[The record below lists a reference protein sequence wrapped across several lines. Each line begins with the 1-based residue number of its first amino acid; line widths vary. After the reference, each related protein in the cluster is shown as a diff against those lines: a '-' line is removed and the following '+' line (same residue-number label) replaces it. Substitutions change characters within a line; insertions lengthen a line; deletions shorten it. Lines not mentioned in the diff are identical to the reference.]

1 MHLAQILTVSR
12 LSLAGLR
19 QRIGSSLVIVIGMA
33 CVAGVLIT
41 ILSVTAGILRVARD
55 SGDPGRALVFSAR
68 SINEQAGD
76 LDQATVDT
84 ILDAPGIAHDDGG
97 KPLADA
103 ELLLNAP
110 PADGFAQGTLA
121 IRGVGPEG
129 LRVRPEFHLTGGRLF
144 VAGRHELIVGASAHR
159 TFHFNIGDRIIMP
172 DGEWPIVGSFN
183 GGGNLEGQ
191 LLGDVTTL
199 MAASRRTS
207 VGSVL
212 VRLTNPA
219 AFDAFNQWLTH
230 NPTLAVTALRQVDY
244 YERQGAQNTFYT
256 TMAVLVGGVMSVGAL
271 FASVTVLYA
280 AVRSR
285 TREIA
290 TLRALGYLPGAV
302 AASVFTEALLLAFIG
317 GLGGSL
323 IAWMC
328 FDGHDSVL
336 FRWSIPPQLIVLGTA
351 WTLALALVSALPPA
365 LRAVRLPLI
374 TALGE

>member
-1 MHLAQILTVSR
+1 MPLGQILTVSR

-19 QRIGSSLVIVIGMA
+19 QRIGSSLVMVIGMA

-41 ILSVTAGILRVARD
+41 ILSVTAGLLRVARD

-68 SINEQAGD
+68 SVTEYAGD

-84 ILDAPGIAHDDGG
+84 ILDAPGIAHDDRG
-97 KPLADA
+97 KTLADA

-110 PADGFAQGTLA
+110 PVDGFAQGTLA

-129 LRVRPEFHLTGGRLF
+129 LMVRPEFRLTGGRMF
-144 VAGRHELIVGASAHR
+144 VAGRHELIVGESAHR
-159 TFHFNIGDRIIMP
+159 TFHFNIGDRVIMP
-172 DGEWPIVGSFN
+172 DGEWPIVGSFR
-183 GGGNLEGQ
+183 GGGHLEGQ

-212 VRLTNPA
+212 VQLTSPA

-230 NPTLAVTALRQVDY
+230 NPTLAVTALRQGDY
-244 YERQGAQNTFYT
+244 YERQGAQDTFYT
-256 TMAVLVGGVMSVGAL
+256 TMAVLVGGVMSVGAF

-285 TREIA
+285 TRELTSEESEPFREYSEDLRPIA
-290 TLRALGYLPGAV
+290 YVP
-302 AASVFTEALLLAFIG
+302 
-317 GLGGSL
+317 
-323 IAWMC
+323 
-328 FDGHDSVL
+328 
-336 FRWSIPPQLIVLGTA
+336 
-351 WTLALALVSALPPA
+351 
-365 LRAVRLPLI
+365 
-374 TALGE
+374 

>member
-1 MHLAQILTVSR
+1 VTLNQIVIVSR

-19 QRIGSSLVIVIGMA
+19 QRLGSSLVIVIGMA

-41 ILSVTAGILRVARD
+41 ILSVTAGLLRVARA

-76 LDQATVDT
+76 LDQANVDT
-84 ILDAPGIAHDDGG
+84 ILDAPGIAHDDHG

-121 IRGVGPEG
+121 IRGLGPQG
-129 LRVRPEFHLTGGRLF
+129 LAVRPEFRLTGGRMF
-144 VAGRHELIVGASAHR
+144 FPGRHELIVGESAHR

-172 DGEWPIVGSFN
+172 DGEWPIVGSF
-183 GGGNLEGQ
+183 GGGGYLEGQ

-230 NPTLAVTALRQVDY
+230 NPTLAVTALRQGEY
-244 YERQGAQNTFYT
+244 YERQRAQDTFYT
-256 TMAVLVGGVMSVGAL
+256 TMAMLVGGVMSIGAL

-302 AASVFTEALLLAFIG
+302 AASVFVESLLLAFIG

-323 IAWMC
+323 IAWTC

-336 FRWSIPPQLIVLGTA
+336 FRWFIPPQLIVLGTT
-351 WTLALALVSALPPA
+351 WTLALALASALPAA

>member
-1 MHLAQILTVSR
+1 MPLGQMLTVSR

-19 QRIGSSLVIVIGMA
+19 QRIGSSLVMVIGMA

-41 ILSVTAGILRVARD
+41 ILSVTAGIMRVARD

-68 SINEQAGD
+68 SVTEYAGD

-84 ILDAPGIAHDDGG
+84 ILDAPGIAHDDRG

-121 IRGVGPEG
+121 IRGVGPAG
-129 LRVRPEFHLTGGRLF
+129 LLVRPEFRVTGGRMF
-144 VAGRHELIVGASAHR
+144 VPGHHELIVGESAHR

-172 DGEWPIVGSFN
+172 DGEWPIVGSFR
-183 GGGNLEGQ
+183 GGGRLEGQ
-191 LLGDVTTL
+191 LLGDVTRL

-212 VRLTNPA
+212 VRLTSPA
-219 AFDAFNQWLTH
+219 GFDAFNQWLTH
-230 NPTLAVTALRQVDY
+230 NPTLAVSALRQGDY
-244 YERQGAQNTFYT
+244 YELQGAQDTFYT
-256 TMAVLVGGVMSVGAL
+256 TMAVLVGGVMSIGAL

-302 AASVFTEALLLAFIG
+302 AASVFTEALLLAFFG

-323 IAWMC
+323 IAWAC

-336 FRWSIPPQLIVLGTA
+336 FRWSIPPQLIALGTA
-351 WTLALALVSALPPA
+351 WTLALALVSALPAA
-365 LRAVRLPLI
+365 LRAVQLPLI
-374 TALGE
+374 TALRE

>member
-1 MHLAQILTVSR
+1 VPLKQIFTVSR
-12 LSLAGLR
+12 LSLAGVR

-55 SGDPGRALVFSAR
+55 SGDPGRALIFSAR

-76 LDQATVDT
+76 LDQAAVDT
-84 ILDAPGIAHDDGG
+84 ILDAPGIAHDEHG

-129 LRVRPEFHLTGGRLF
+129 LKVRPEFRMTGGRMF
-144 VAGRHELIVGASAHR
+144 VAGRHELIVGESAHR

-172 DGEWPIVGSFN
+172 DGDWPIVGSF
-183 GGGNLEGQ
+183 GGGGHLEGQ

-230 NPTLAVTALRQVDY
+230 NPTLAVTALRQSDY
-244 YERQGAQNTFYT
+244 YERQGAQDTFYT
-256 TMAVLVGGVMSVGAL
+256 TMAMLVGGVMSFGAL

-302 AASVFTEALLLAFIG
+302 AASVFTEALLLAFVG

-336 FRWSIPPQLIVLGTA
+336 FRWSIPKELIALGTA
-351 WTLALALVSALPPA
+351 WALALALVSALPAA
-365 LRAVRLPLI
+365 LRAARLPLI

>member
-1 MHLAQILTVSR
+1 MPLRQILTVSR

-19 QRIGSSLVIVIGMA
+19 QRTGASLVIVIGMA

-41 ILSVTAGILRVARD
+41 ILSVTVGILRVARD

-68 SINEQAGD
+68 SVNEYAGD

-84 ILDAPGIAHDDGG
+84 IFDAPGIARDARG

-121 IRGVGPEG
+121 IRGVGPQG
-129 LRVRPEFHLTGGRLF
+129 LALRPEFRLTGGRMF
-144 VAGRHELIVGASAHR
+144 VAGHHELIVGESAHR

-172 DGEWPIVGSFN
+172 DGEWPIVGSF
-183 GGGNLEGQ
+183 GGGGRLEGQ

-212 VRLTNPA
+212 VRLTRPA
-219 AFDAFNQWLTH
+219 AFDALNQWLTH
-230 NPTLAVTALRQVDY
+230 NPALAVTAPRQGDY
-244 YERQGAQNTFYT
+244 YERQGAQDTFYT
-256 TMAVLVGGVMSVGAL
+256 TMAMLVCGVMSVGAL

-280 AVRSR
+280 AVRTR

-290 TLRALGYLPGAV
+290 TLRALGYLPGAL
-302 AASVFTEALLLAFIG
+302 AASVFAEALLLAFVG
-317 GLGGSL
+317 GLGGSF

-336 FRWSIPPQLIVLGTA
+336 FRWSIPPDLIVLGTA
-351 WTLALALVSALPPA
+351 WTLVLALASALPAA
-365 LRAVRLPLI
+365 LRAAQLPLI